1 MKTFWYIL
9 TMSAV
14 LWYSFVTA
22 YVAVKGVGDI
32 KGMLARLAKKQKENR

>member
-9 TMSAV
+9 TMAAV

-32 KGMLARLAKKQKENR
+32 KGMLGRLAKKQEDN

>member
-9 TMSAV
+9 TMSCVA
-14 LWYSFVTA
+14 WYTFVTA

-32 KGMLARLAKKQKENR
+32 KGMLARLAKKQEDN